1 MPNLQQRIGQWL
13 GFGLMSEAARPL
25 TRERTW
31 VHATATDSRQ
41 DIDAYDRLRLLAL
54 SRRLFINNPIIRA
67 AVNEMAR
74 YSVGPG
80 ICPQARTSDDAW
92 NRQAEAF
99 FYQFAT
105 RADIRGMLD
114 FYELQTLA
122 SLAIDRD
129 GDVFLILTQT
139 RDGQPA
145 LQVVEAH
152 RCGTPQGADQKVII
166 DGVQADAT
174 GRPLKYFFS
183 NDPANKIF
191 QAIAADSVIH
201 LFEPDRPDQFR
212 GYPRTAVAL
221 IPMLDRDEVL
231 RMEMQ
236 GVKAATSL
244 GMVITNNT
252 GSAQGGFF
260 GTPTHNT
267 GDAITSE
274 TIYSGGG
281 IARLKPGEAIST
293 FSLSRPNDKLDAF
306 LDQYIRAAAIGMGL
320 PYEFVWNSERLAGT
334 AQRFTLAKAQRRFEE
349 RQRLLIA
356 KLCGPV
362 WRYVIGTGIETGA
375 LPRNDEYR
383 NVVWQTPRKLTVDA
397 GRESQA
403 IREEY
408 KLGFTNLADVIG
420 AEGSD
425 WQEVID
431 QKIYETKWIRERCAE
446 QGIDPASIQLLTPNG
461 NPAATPP
468 PAPAA
473 PAVQPD
479 PALSVPPVA
488 TTPPQNTEPA
498 AVLDIGKNE
507 CPPQLTEAFTMPDT
521 PDYTL
526 TKKEE
531 TMILRAIGLQDKKKV
546 PAKSKLA
553 RPTAG
558 MRDEA
563 RQGLE
568 WRREHGR
575 GGTAVGVARARDI
588 ANGANLS
595 DAVIARMA
603 SYFARHEVDKQGE
616 GFRPGQPGFPSAG
629 RIAWALWGGD
639 PGQTWANAQMRRIRR
654 ERGD

>member
-1 MPNLQQRIGQWL
+1 MPDLKQRIGQWL

-31 VHATATDSRQ
+31 LHATATDSRQ

-67 AVNEMAR
+67 TVNEMAR

-80 ICPQARTSDDAW
+80 IRPQARSGDQAW
-92 NRQAEAF
+92 DRQAEQYFNSWAES
-99 FYQFAT
+99 
-105 RADIRGMLD
+105 ADVRGMLD
-114 FYELQTLA
+114 FCELQSLA

-129 GDVFLILTQT
+129 GDVFFILTQT
-139 RDGQPA
+139 RDGRPA
-145 LQVVEAH
+145 VQVVEAH
-152 RCGTPQGADQKVII
+152 RCGTPQGADQKAII

-174 GRPLKYFFS
+174 GRPLKYYFS
-183 NDPANKIF
+183 NDAANKVF
-191 QAIAADSVIH
+191 KAIPADSVIH

-281 IARLKPGEAIST
+281 IARLKPGESVQT
-293 FSLSRPNDKLDAF
+293 FSLTRPNEKLDAF

-349 RQRLLIA
+349 RQRLLVQRMCSRI
-356 KLCGPV
+356 
-362 WRYVIGTGIETGA
+362 WRYVIAAAIENRE
-375 LPRNDEYR
+375 LPRNASWS

-403 IREEY
+403 MREEY
-408 KLGFTNLADVIG
+408 KLGFTNLADVC
-420 AEGSD
+420 GSDGND
-425 WQEVID
+425 WQEVVS
-431 QKIYETKWIRERCAE
+431 QKISEVKWIEERCRE
-446 QGIDPASIQLLTPNG
+446 EGIDPARIQLLTPNG
-461 NPAATPP
+461 LAVT
-468 PAPAA
+468 PAPA
-473 PAVQPD
+473 PAQVAETQD
-479 PALSVPPVA
+479 PALSVPPVVIVNHPPTA
-488 TTPPQNTEPA
+488 TTTMQAKVEIEPAKETPAETKPEPA
-498 AVLDIGKNE
+498 AVLETGPAKK
-507 CPPQLTEAFTMPDT
+507 TEAFTMQDT

-531 TMILRAIGLQDKKKV
+531 NMILRAIGLMPKAK
-546 PAKSKLA
+546 KSKK
-553 RPTAG
+553 P
-558 MRDEA
+558 
-563 RQGLE
+563 
-568 WRREHGR
+568 
-575 GGTAVGVARARDI
+575 
-588 ANGANLS
+588 
-595 DAVIARMA
+595 
-603 SYFARHEVDKQGE
+603 
-616 GFRPGQPGFPSAG
+616 
-629 RIAWALWGGD
+629 
-639 PGQTWANAQMRRIRR
+639 AQS
-654 ERGD
+654 

>member
-99 FYQFAT
+99 FYQFAA
-105 RADIRGMLD
+105 RADISGMLD

-349 RQRLLIA
+349 RQRLLIS

-461 NPAATPP
+461 NL
-468 PAPAA
+468 APAA
-473 PAVQPD
+473 APAPEAAPETNPTVPQADRPDRIADVSLNGAQVAALIEILKQIAAGIITRDGAISIITSAFPAISEQMAGEIVAGVEIGSIASPD
-479 PALSVPPVA
+479 PQLS
-488 TTPPQNTEPA
+488 EPA
-498 AVLDIGKNE
+498 AQTATLGAGNVAV
-507 CPPQLTEAFTMPDT
+507 PQLTEAFTMPDT

-531 TMILRAIGLQDKKKV
+531 TMILRAIGLMPKTAKKKK
-546 PAKSKLA
+546 KSA
-553 RPTAG
+553 
-558 MRDEA
+558 D
-563 RQGLE
+563 
-568 WRREHGR
+568 
-575 GGTAVGVARARDI
+575 
-588 ANGANLS
+588 
-595 DAVIARMA
+595 
-603 SYFARHEVDKQGE
+603 
-616 GFRPGQPGFPSAG
+616 
-629 RIAWALWGGD
+629 
-639 PGQTWANAQMRRIRR
+639 
-654 ERGD
+654 

>member
-1 MPNLQQRIGQWL
+1 MPDLKQRIGQWL

-31 VHATATDSRQ
+31 LHATATDSRQ
-41 DIDAYDRLRLLAL
+41 DVDAYDRLRLLAL
-54 SRRLFINNPIIRA
+54 SRRLFINNPIVRA

-80 ICPQARTSDDAW
+80 IRPQARSSDESW
-92 NRQAEAF
+92 NRRAEEYFNAF
-99 FYQFAT
+99 AES
-105 RADIRGMLD
+105 ADVRGMLD
-114 FYELQTLA
+114 FYELQ
-122 SLAIDRD
+122 SLTSQAIDRD

-139 RDGQPA
+139 KDGRPA

-152 RCGTPQGADQKVII
+152 RCGTPQGADQKLVI

-191 QAIAADSVIH
+191 KAINADSVLH

-236 GVKAATSL
+236 GLKAATSL

-260 GTPTHNT
+260 GTPTHNS
-267 GDAITSE
+267 GDAVTSE

-281 IARLKPGEAIST
+281 IARLKPGESVQT
-293 FSLSRPNDKLDAF
+293 FSLSRPNEKLDAF

-320 PYEFVWNSERLAGT
+320 PYEFIWNSERLAGT

-356 KLCGPV
+356 KLCAPV
-362 WRYVIGTGIETGA
+362 WRYVIAAGIESGE
-375 LPRNDEYR
+375 LPRNAEWR
-383 NVVWQTPRKLTVDA
+383 SVIWQTPRKLTVDA

-425 WQEVID
+425 WQEVIN
-431 QKIYETKWIRERCAE
+431 QKISETRWIQERCRE
-446 QGIDPASIQLLTPNG
+446 EGIDPSSIQLLTPNG
-461 NPAATPP
+461 NLNPAT
-468 PAPAA
+468 AA
-473 PAVQPD
+473 PVPQPD
-479 PALSVPPVA
+479 PALAQPTVTVTMGA
-488 TTPPQNTEPA
+488 PA
-498 AVLDIGKNE
+498 AAEVLAQPEIEQPKQDVAPASVLETCKADE
-507 CPPQLTEAFTMPDT
+507 TKVTATEAFTMPDT

-531 TMILRAIGLQDKKKV
+531 NMVLRAIGLMPKPAKKKK
-546 PAKSKLA
+546 KSA
-553 RPTAG
+553 A
-558 MRDEA
+558 
-563 RQGLE
+563 
-568 WRREHGR
+568 
-575 GGTAVGVARARDI
+575 
-588 ANGANLS
+588 
-595 DAVIARMA
+595 
-603 SYFARHEVDKQGE
+603 
-616 GFRPGQPGFPSAG
+616 
-629 RIAWALWGGD
+629 
-639 PGQTWANAQMRRIRR
+639 
-654 ERGD
+654 

>member
-1 MPNLQQRIGQWL
+1 MPDLKQRIGQWL

-31 VHATATDSRQ
+31 LHATATDSRQ

-67 AVNEMAR
+67 TVNEMAR

-80 ICPQARTSDDAW
+80 IRPQARSGDQGWD
-92 NRQAEAF
+92 RQAEQYFNSWAES
-99 FYQFAT
+99 
-105 RADIRGMLD
+105 ADVRGMLD
-114 FYELQTLA
+114 FYELQSLA

-129 GDVFLILTQT
+129 GDVFFILTQT
-139 RDGQPA
+139 RDGRPA
-145 LQVVEAH
+145 VQVVEAH
-152 RCGTPQGADQKVII
+152 RCGTPQGADQKAII

-174 GRPLKYFFS
+174 GRPLKYYFS
-183 NDPANKIF
+183 NDAANKVF
-191 QAIAADSVIH
+191 KAIPADSVIH

-281 IARLKPGEAIST
+281 IARLKPGESVQT
-293 FSLSRPNDKLDAF
+293 FSLSRPNEKLDAF

-349 RQRLLIA
+349 RQRLLIQRM
-356 KLCGPV
+356 CSRI
-362 WRYVIGTGIETGA
+362 WRYVIAAAIENRE
-375 LPRNDEYR
+375 LPRNDSWR
-383 NVVWQTPRKLTVDA
+383 SVVWQTPRKLTVDA

-403 IREEY
+403 MREEY
-408 KLGFTNLADVIG
+408 KLGFTNLADVC
-420 AEGSD
+420 GSDGND
-425 WQEVID
+425 WQEVVS
-431 QKIYETKWIRERCAE
+431 QKISEVKWIEERCRE
-446 QGIDPASIQLLTPNG
+446 EGIDPARIQLLTPNQ
-461 NPAATPP
+461 AST
-468 PAPAA
+468 
-473 PAVQPD
+473 PAVPSAVPD
-479 PALSVPPVA
+479 PAVTPDNPDAAVETNPSAAMADVSLNGAQVSATIEILNSVAQGIVTRDGAVSIITSAFPAISEAMAQEMVDGVQVGSVPAPGTPSPAPLANTQSTSLQAKVDVQA
-488 TTPPQNTEPA
+488 PAPETT
-498 AVLDIGKNE
+498 
-507 CPPQLTEAFTMPDT
+507 TEAFTMPDT

-531 TMILRAIGLQDKKKV
+531 NMILRAIGLMPKAKKK
-546 PAKSKLA
+546 K
-553 RPTAG
+553 
-558 MRDEA
+558 
-563 RQGLE
+563 
-568 WRREHGR
+568 
-575 GGTAVGVARARDI
+575 
-588 ANGANLS
+588 
-595 DAVIARMA
+595 
-603 SYFARHEVDKQGE
+603 
-616 GFRPGQPGFPSAG
+616 
-629 RIAWALWGGD
+629 
-639 PGQTWANAQMRRIRR
+639 
-654 ERGD
+654 